1 MKKLPLCRVL
11 CGKARPFRPIRR
23 KEKKNKLLRLGW
35 FPESQRLSA
44 QQAAKPHQ
52 AIRLSRLIF
61 LAVFALAALGADEPQ
76 NRGLAGYSADGA
88 RVEREWEMKFRA
100 LPSPDNMREYMKRLS
115 ARPHH
120 VGSPYDQDNAQW
132 ILSKFKEWGL
142 DAHIETFHVLF
153 PTPKER
159 LVELVEPTK
168 FVAKLQEPA
177 FSVDP
182 TSDQMDEQLPT
193 YNAYSTD
200 GDVTGPLVYVNYG
213 VPEDYK
219 QLERLGL
226 SVKGAIVIAR
236 YGASWRGIK
245 PKVAA
250 EHGAVGCLIY
260 SDPRDDGYFQGDV
273 FPQGPWR
280 PLEGAQR
287 GSVMDMTLYSGDPLT
302 PGVGATEEAK
312 RLPVGEAPTITKV
325 PVMPLSYGDA
335 QPLLAALQGPVAP
348 DGWRGALP
356 LPYHIGPGP
365 AKVHLRVSFNW
376 DIKPIYDVIARVTG
390 SQYPAEWIIRGNHHD
405 AWVNGAQ
412 DPISGQ
418 MALLEEARGFADLLK
433 EGWKPRRTIIYCA
446 WDGEEEGL
454 LGSTEWAEQHA
465 DELQANAAVYINT
478 DSNGRGYLNAG
489 GSHTL
494 EQFINGVERDIED
507 PETRLSV
514 WKRNQLARIKKAA
527 PDDLQEVRQRPDLR
541 IGALGSGSDYTGFLQ
556 HLGIAALNLS
566 YDGEDGGGIY
576 HSVYDDF
583 YWYTH
588 FSDTQFV
595 YGRALAQTVGTSV
608 MRLADA
614 GLLPLDFTN
623 FADTVRKYVEELR
636 TLLKKE
642 QDETRE
648 RNKQIEEGVFAATAD
663 PRQVSIPPKMEEVP
677 PYLNFAPLDNAV
689 SSLSQGAGRYAKALA
704 KARENGGSALD
715 RAALDSVDKRLIE
728 SERRLTTREGLPRRP
743 WYRHQIYAPG
753 YYTGYGVKTIPA
765 VREAIEEKQWKEADE
780 QIVVVAKVLND
791 EAALIDSAAAEL
803 DKATAAAH
811 QMPRP

>member
-120 VGSPYDQDNAQW
+120 VGSPYDQDNAEW

-803 DKATAAAH
+803 DKAIAAAH